1 MMLMRMRMRDE
12 RGVAMVVALLVS
24 FVLLILA
31 TAIVAQSIHNVDSSA
46 QDRRR
51 LQSINAAEAGNNYY
65 YAYLQS
71 TTVTSLSCDPVTQT
85 IASAPATA
93 SFTATPTFFDNSDPP
108 VPMSCPFTS
117 TNYPSAVSIQTTG
130 TVSGQTPRT
139 MQTYIRLNPV
149 YGGFG
154 AAILVN
160 TTASFV
166 NNFDIYGDTSYDGDI
181 YVLNGDFTI
190 GNSGHV
196 RGNVYVP
203 NGSATMA
210 NNAVIEGD
218 LWANGNITMSN
229 TTRVNGNA
237 ISSTGSISGSNSPT
251 VSLNATA
258 ATTISGVAVGG
269 TQYPN
274 TVSPQPPTQTFPQIG
289 YVQTDWTNAG
299 YTNIQT
305 FSGSGST
312 PCTDAYNYITG
323 PFSSTPSIGKTV
335 VRITG
340 VTGGCTLTFANTTN
354 VTVNAN
360 LAIITDYGIT
370 MVNQTN
376 WNGSGTVKDV
386 HFISTWPAPTPC
398 PSGTA
403 SKSIITSNNTSMNE
417 FVHAFFYSP
426 CTVTMANSSNWYG
439 QVVGGYVNIA
449 NNFDMTY
456 QPVLVPGAGQVE
468 SFTEDIAYVREVAN
482 P

>member
-1 MMLMRMRMRDE
+1 MMWMRMRDE
-12 RGVAMVVALLVS
+12 RGVAMVIALLVS

-31 TAIVAQSIHNVDSSA
+31 STIVAQSIHNAESSGL
-46 QDRRR
+46 DRRR

-93 SFTATPTFFDNSDPP
+93 SFTATPTFFDASGTQ
-108 VPMSCPFTS
+108 MSCPSSTPFTS
-117 TNYPSAVSIQTTG
+117 TSYPSAVSIQTTG

-160 TTASFV
+160 SSASFV
-166 NNFDIYGDTSYDGDI
+166 NNFNIYGNTAYDGDI
-181 YVLNGDFTI
+181 YVLNGNFTM

-203 NGSATMA
+203 TGSASMVNSA
-210 NNAVIEGD
+210 LVEGD

-229 TTRVNGNA
+229 LARVNGNA
-237 ISSTGSISGSNSPT
+237 MSSTGSISGSNSP
-251 VSLNATA
+251 SIALNATA

-274 TVSPQPPTQTFPQIG
+274 TVSPQPPTQPFPQIG
-289 YVQTDWTNAG
+289 YVLTDWTNAG

-305 FSGSGST
+305 FTGASA
-312 PCTDAYNYITG
+312 CTNAYSYITG
-323 PFSSTPSIGKTV
+323 TFSSTPSIGKTV
-335 VRITG
+335 IRITG

-370 MVNQTN
+370 MVNQSN
-376 WNGSGTVKDV
+376 WNASGTVKDV
-386 HFISTWPAPTPC
+386 HFISTWPSLGC

-403 SKSIITSNNTSMNE
+403 SKSVTTANNTSMNA
-417 FVHAFFYSP
+417 FVHAFFYTP
-426 CTVTMANSSNWYG
+426 CLASMANSSNWSG
-439 QVVGGYVNIA
+439 QVVGGQVSIA
-449 NNFDMTY
+449 NNFAMTY
-456 QPVLVPGAGQVE
+456 EPVLVPGVGQVQ
-468 SFTEDIAYVREVAN
+468 SFTEDIQYVREVAN

>member
-24 FVLLILA
+24 FVLLLLA

-46 QDRRR
+46 LDRRR

-71 TTVTSLSCDPVTQT
+71 TQVTSLSCAPVTQT

-93 SFTATPTFFDNSDPP
+93 SFTATPTYFDASGNA
-108 VPMSCPFTS
+108 MSCPSSTPFTS
-117 TNYPSAVSIQTTG
+117 TSYPSAVSIQTTG
-130 TVSGQTPRT
+130 SVSGQTPRT

-160 TTASFV
+160 STASFV
-166 NNFDIYGDTSYDGDI
+166 NNFNIYGNTSYDGDI
-181 YVLNGDFTI
+181 YVLNGNFTI

-203 NGSATMA
+203 NGGASMS
-210 NNAVIEGD
+210 NSSLIEGD
-218 LWANGNITMSN
+218 LWVRDNITMSN
-229 TTRVNGNA
+229 SARVNGNA
-237 ISSTGSISGSNSPT
+237 ISSTGSISGANLAS
-251 VSLNATA
+251 VGLNATA
-258 ATTISGVAVGG
+258 STTISGVAVGG

-274 TVSPQPPTQTFPQIG
+274 TVSPQPPTQPFPQIG
-289 YVQTDWTNAG
+289 YVLTDWTNAG

-305 FSGSGST
+305 FTGASA
-312 PCTDAYNYITG
+312 CTNARDYVTG
-323 PFSSTPSIGKTV
+323 TFSSTPSIGNTV

-340 VTGGCTLTFANTTN
+340 VTGGCTLTFTNLTN

-370 MVNQTN
+370 MENQSN
-376 WNGSGTVKDV
+376 WNASGTVKDV
-386 HFISTWPAPTPC
+386 HFISTWPAPNPC

-403 SKSIITSNNTSMNE
+403 SKSVITANNTSMNDL
-417 FVHAFFYSP
+417 VHAFFYSP
-426 CTVTMANSSNWYG
+426 CLASMSNSSNWHG
-439 QVVGGYVNIA
+439 QVIGGQVSIA
-449 NNFDMTY
+449 NNFAMTY
-456 QPVLVPGAGQVE
+456 EPVLVPGVGQVQ